1 MAISQEY
8 KDMMVA
14 RHKRSDTWGGS
25 VVRYGA
31 QDIVGLIDKYEGQI
45 RTILD
50 YGCGKGDLVR
60 HLGEVY
66 GGWGHV
72 EVTEYD
78 PGIPGKDTPP
88 KGKFDLVV
96 TCDVLEHVEP
106 NMLADTL
113 GEIDRLTGNW
123 SYHNIAC
130 SPTGG
135 HFEGGIYDGLPTH
148 ISLHHPSKWLDL
160 FQLYT
165 NLAVFEWRHI
175 KRTSPDGLRTRCTL
189 ILENTNG

>member
-1 MAISQEY
+1 MAISEEY
-8 KDMMVA
+8 QAMMQK
-14 RHKRSDTWGGS
+14 RHRYSDTWGKS

-31 QDIVGLIDKYEGQI
+31 QDIVGLIDTYDGQI

-50 YGCGKGDLVR
+50 YGCGKGDLLK
-60 HLGEVY
+60 HLNEVY
-66 GGWGHV
+66 GMGHV
-72 EVTEYD
+72 SVTEYD
-78 PGIPGKDTPP
+78 PGIPGKDVLPE
-88 KGKFDLVV
+88 GKFDLVV

-106 NMLADTL
+106 HMLADTL
-113 GEIDRLTGNW
+113 QEIERLTGNW

-148 ISLHHPSKWLDL
+148 ISLHHPSKWRLKFL
-160 FQLYT
+160 TYT
-165 NLAVFEWRHI
+165 NLELFEWRHI
-175 KRTSPDGLRTRCTL
+175 IRTSPNGLRTRCTL